1 MCGTTLGMTRRSEA
15 VKNHWVKFYPWPCRG
30 SDGCQPRAMMPN
42 FGNSYDAVLVLVVS
56 EYGIKYD
63 LSIDGCIG
71 CADQ

>member
-1 MCGTTLGMTRRSEA
+1 
-15 VKNHWVKFYPWPCRG
+15 
-30 SDGCQPRAMMPN
+30 MPN
-42 FGNSYDAVLVLVVS
+42 FGNSYDAVLVIVVS